1 MTVTVLRGSE
11 AALISFTR
19 SSCAAPSGLPAPPLY
34 FAPLPGPRRS
44 FGAFRALLGQIR
56 RLVPET
62 AVEAVLRGHA
72 PAATLLLPSR
82 LPDLNALR
90 ARPTSHMTHNFLLQH
105 PAFEAYAALLADL
118 AALRPGAPLL
128 VPSQALLGWED
139 SAVLKAVY
147 RRFADR
153 APNLVFGFDPGFRHS
168 MSAGGIVWTMTTYR
182 SLSFALDIQ
191 ALQEGEP
198 VDLPPAA
205 EPGATWDE
213 ALGAA
218 LSGIAEDPDDP
229 HDPDIPSAEAVRSA
243 FASFSFTSVLR
254 LGLELLA
261 AGTPLAP
268 EDAADVHGLIALAA
282 HNRQFLATDPELAD
296 FLERHLAAAL
306 AHESRP
312 AHRCALLY
320 RRAVLHGRRRKDFPA
335 ALVWADRALAA
346 SQEDIL
352 PPLEA
357 AYQETW
363 ARNIRAYV
371 LMRLGR
377 AAEAEAE
384 TVAGFARI
392 DAVLATMSEPAEP
405 AAADLW
411 GLWDLDVRATH
422 SLLAFN
428 TRTLLELLRRD
439 TGELA
444 VWLARSRDAVRE
456 VPAVVRFEAFHWVE
470 LYTKMMRPDL
480 ALPMALRG
488 LEDARREVDALREY
502 EHALNAAD
510 FCERLGETVLA
521 RALYERIQAF
531 RRRCGLPRL
540 PALDVS
546 WAAVCQREGLYEE
559 ARSRLEAV
567 MNDAAQVSADARAEL
582 LARLA
587 RLEAD
592 AGRED
597 EADRALADAE
607 ELAIESG
614 ERDTLLRVAVAA
626 GRCRQALGDGAAAL
640 EAYEQALEIARAGGE
655 GAPPPPP
662 AELLAAL
669 LGLAECG
676 ADDTDNA
683 ALLPRALSTAAAALD
698 DTDAWWD
705 LSRLLAL
712 LRDRW
717 PATTAPEDS
726 AAGLRVLTA
735 ARQRRDC
742 ARLIPASCA
751 VLGVPL
757 SSLPPAADERSGT
770 A

>member
-11 AALISFTR
+11 AALISW
-19 SSCAAPSGLPAPPLY
+19 CAAPSGLPALPLY

-44 FGAFRALLGQIR
+44 FGALRALLGQVR
-56 RLVPET
+56 RLAPET
-62 AVEAVLRGHA
+62 EVEAALRRHA
-72 PAATLLLPSR
+72 PAAALLLPGR
-82 LPDLNALR
+82 LSGLEPQERAARAAYNALR

-118 AALRPGAPLL
+118 AALRPGAPVL

-139 SAVLKAVY
+139 SAVLKALY

-153 APNLVFGFDPGFRHS
+153 APDLVFGFDPGFRHS
-168 MSAGGIVWTMTTYR
+168 TSADGIVWTMTTYR

-198 VDLPPAA
+198 VDLPAA
-205 EPGATWDE
+205 TEPGATWDE
-213 ALGAA
+213 VLGAA
-218 LSGIAEDPDDP
+218 LAEIAEDA
-229 HDPDIPSAEAVRSA
+229 HDPGAPSAEAVRAA
-243 FASFSFTSVLR
+243 FASFSFTSALR

-261 AGTPLAP
+261 AGTPLA
-268 EDAADVHGLIALAA
+268 ENDAADVHGLVALAA
-282 HNRQFLATDPELAD
+282 HNRQFLAGDRELAD

-306 AHESRP
+306 SHESRP

-320 RRAVLHGRRRKDFPA
+320 RMAVLHGRRRKDFPA
-335 ALVWADRALAA
+335 ALGWADRALAA
-346 SQEDIL
+346 SQEASL

-377 AAEAEAE
+377 ASEAEAE

-392 DAVLATMSEPAEP
+392 DAVLATLPEP
-405 AAADLW
+405 AAPD
-411 GLWDLDVRATH
+411 LWDLDVRATH

-444 VWLARSRDAVRE
+444 VWLARSRDAVRA

-470 LYTKMMRPDL
+470 LYTKMLRPDL

-510 FCERLGETVLA
+510 FCDRLGETVRA
-521 RALYERIQAF
+521 RELYEQLQAF

-546 WAAVCQREGLYEE
+546 WAAACQREGLY
-559 ARSRLEAV
+559 
-567 MNDAAQVSADARAEL
+567 DAARNRLQAALSDSAHVSADARAEL

-592 AGRED
+592 AGRRD
-597 EADRALADAE
+597 EADRALAAAE
-607 ELAIESG
+607 ESAIESG

-640 EAYEQALEIARAGGE
+640 EAYEEALEIAQAGGE
-655 GAPPPPP
+655 DAPPPPA

-676 ADDTDNA
+676 AHETDNA
-683 ALLPRALSTAAAALD
+683 GLLPRVLSTAATALD
-698 DTDAWWD
+698 DADAWWD
-705 LSRLLAL
+705 LSRLLAIL
-712 LRDRW
+712 GAHGSETIVPD
-717 PATTAPEDS
+717 EHS
-726 AAGLRVLTA
+726 AAALRVLTA

-742 ARLIPASCA
+742 AGLIPAACA

-757 SSLPPAADERSGT
+757 PSLPPAPEERPGT